1 MSSLMYH
8 DVVPAGMED
17 SSGFRGRDAAR
28 YKVTPGR
35 FESHL
40 EAITRALGQL
50 QQVALGHPDAA
61 QRLDPVITFDD
72 GGISALA
79 AADALERYGLRGHF
93 FVTVNYIGTRGFLDP
108 AGIRE
113 LRRRGHEVGSHSCSH
128 PLRMGH
134 LSPARLRDEWTT
146 SRAAL
151 SDILGEDI
159 RTASVPGGD
168 FAPSV
173 ATTATEAG
181 FTHLFTSE
189 PIMTVRQIGST
200 MIVGRFTIQRW
211 TGAATA
217 AALAA
222 GRWLPCTRQVALWNV
237 KKLGKRIGGERY
249 LQLRR
254 LLLRHDREVRW
265 GDCE

>member
-1 MSSLMYH
+1 MTRS
-8 DVVPAGMED
+8 PA
-17 SSGFRGRDAAR
+17 
-28 YKVTPGR
+28 
-35 FESHL
+35 
-40 EAITRALGQL
+40 ALG
-50 QQVALGHPDAA
+50 ADRPA
-61 QRLDPVITFDD
+61 ITFDD
-72 GGISALA
+72 GGVSALA

-146 SRAAL
+146 SREAL
-151 SDILGEDI
+151 SDILCEQI
-159 RTASVPGGD
+159 QTASLPGGD

-173 ATTATEAG
+173 ATAAADAG

-189 PIMTVRQIGST
+189 PIRTPTQVDSMTIT
-200 MIVGRFTIQRW
+200 GRFTIQRS
-211 TGAATA
+211 TSATTA

-222 GRWLPCTRQVALWNV
+222 GRWLPCARQAAFWNM
-237 KKLGKRIGGERY
+237 KKLGKQVGGERY
-249 LQLRR
+249 LQLRGA
-254 LLLRHDREVRW
+254 LLGRDQTMHWGDRE
-265 GDCE
+265 

>member
-1 MSSLMYH
+1 MYH
-8 DVVPAGMED
+8 DVVPAGMDD

-35 FESHL
+35 LESHL
-40 EAITRALGQL
+40 DAITRTLGRL
-50 QQVALGHPDAA
+50 QQVDRGQSDAA
-61 QRLDPVITFDD
+61 RRFGPAITFDD
-72 GGISALA
+72 GGVSALG
-79 AADALERYGLRGHF
+79 AADALERYGLRGRF
-93 FVTVNYIGTRGFLDP
+93 FVAVNFIGTRGFLDP
-108 AGIRE
+108 ASIRE

-173 ATTATEAG
+173 AATATDAG

-189 PIMTVRQIGST
+189 PIMAVRRIGSMT
-200 MIVGRFTIQRW
+200 IAGRFTIRQW

-222 GRWLPCTRQVALWNV
+222 GRWLPCSRQAASWTIR
-237 KKLGKRIGGERY
+237 KLGKQIGGERY

-254 LLLRHDREVRW
+254 ILLRDNREVRW
-265 GDCE
+265 GDRP